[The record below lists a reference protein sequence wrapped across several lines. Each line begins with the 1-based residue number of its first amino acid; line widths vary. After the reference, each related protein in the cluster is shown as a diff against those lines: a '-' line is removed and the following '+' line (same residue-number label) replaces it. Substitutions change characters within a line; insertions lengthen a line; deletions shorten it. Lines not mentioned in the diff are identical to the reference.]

1 MDVVSDVTHQ
11 WNDNWLSGHW
21 TMADDPPR
29 VLNIFKCIHE
39 LREDYFGKYLILV
52 TTRPWSKHY
61 QNRCILEE
69 YGELDPLTAQSV
81 VYEMLEKY
89 GGQK

>member
-1 MDVVSDVTHQ
+1 MDVISDVTHQ

-29 VLNIFKCIHE
+29 VLNVFKCIEE
-39 LREDYFGKYLILV
+39 LQEDYFGKYIILI
-52 TTRPWSKHY
+52 TEKPWGKHSDTRSV
-61 QNRCILEE
+61 LEK
-69 YGELDPLTAQSV
+69 YDGLDPLTAQSV

-89 GGQK
+89 GALK